1 MAKVNATLNQLR
13 KQSDAAWTRLSAQ
26 TDGLEPYLDRSDAPG
41 EWTAREVLSHVL
53 FDDGWQP
60 RTALSTFSVKDFPTF
75 DINPGETSMTPARKA
90 YTLGQ
95 FVEALERQKREV
107 FDYLGS
113 LPEGDL
119 HARKLRIPLFKQFMG
134 TDEITLAMFTGAM
147 FDFHWQDHAGQLAKI
162 RRAVGL
168 PDAA

>member
-1 MAKVNATLNQLR
+1 M
-13 KQSDAAWTRLSAQ
+13 
-26 TDGLEPYLDRSDAPG
+26 
-41 EWTAREVLSHVL
+41 L
-53 FDDGWQP
+53 FDEGWQP
-60 RTALSTFSVKDFPTF
+60 RAALSAFAVKDFPTF
-75 DINPGETSMTPARKA
+75 DINPGATSMTPARKA
-90 YTLGQ
+90 YPLRQ

-107 FDYLGS
+107 FEYLGS
-113 LPEGDL
+113 LPEADL

-168 PDAA
+168 PDVA